1 MGDIFVQNN
10 IKTENNNWFWQI
22 FSEICSIKEIAPS
35 TAAREMGISTSA
47 LNNWKNGG
55 APFESTIKK
64 IARYFNIDDFTIT
77 DILSGLTSADSEESE
92 LYKSSW
98 REIVAQRIAD
108 PSSEGR
114 YRESLRHYK
123 ELFEKTAKGKV
134 KPEISIRIPV
144 LGRVA
149 AGIPIEAI
157 TDIDDYEEISPEM
170 AKNGQY
176 IALRIHGRS
185 MEPRMCENDIIIVRL
200 QNDVESG
207 DIAVVFVN
215 GGDATCKKIKKLQD
229 GIMLISTNHEYDT
242 MYYTNKQVK
251 DLPIKILG
259 KVVEIRVKL

>member
-1 MGDIFVQNN
+1 LSKHFNLPLDFNWGDD
-10 IKTENNNWFWQI
+10 E
-22 FSEICSIKEIAPS
+22 
-35 TAAREMGISTSA
+35 
-47 LNNWKNGG
+47 
-55 APFESTIKK
+55 
-64 IARYFNIDDFTIT
+64 
-77 DILSGLTSADSEESE
+77 
-92 LYKSSW
+92 
-98 REIVAQRIAD
+98 
-108 PSSEGR
+108 
-114 YRESLRHYK
+114 
-123 ELFEKTAKGKV
+123 
-134 KPEISIRIPV
+134 EISDDSTFYNTTEQKSGAVRIPV

>member
-1 MGDIFVQNN
+1 MTFWEKYVNACKVFGESPSGAAKAIGVSRAAVTGWKQGKNNPSFAVKALLTRHFNLPFDFNWDDDSFEYNEVKGDYAHI
-10 IKTENNNWFWQI
+10 EN
-22 FSEICSIKEIAPS
+22 A
-35 TAAREMGISTSA
+35 
-47 LNNWKNGG
+47 G
-55 APFESTIKK
+55 A
-64 IARYFNIDDFTIT
+64 
-77 DILSGLTSADSEESE
+77 
-92 LYKSSW
+92 
-98 REIVAQRIAD
+98 V
-108 PSSEGR
+108 
-114 YRESLRHYK
+114 
-123 ELFEKTAKGKV
+123 
-134 KPEISIRIPV
+134 RIPV

>member
-1 MGDIFVQNN
+1 MG
-10 IKTENNNWFWQI
+10 FWDNFARACELKGETPSAVVTAIGLGRSAATSWRQQI
-22 FSEICSIKEIAPS
+22 SAPS
-35 TAAREMGISTSA
+35 VRTKRLLSNYFGLSPDFDWDNDSIACDDVSFYTEQEQKS
-47 LNNWKNGG
+47 G
-55 APFESTIKK
+55 A
-64 IARYFNIDDFTIT
+64 
-77 DILSGLTSADSEESE
+77 
-92 LYKSSW
+92 
-98 REIVAQRIAD
+98 V
-108 PSSEGR
+108 
-114 YRESLRHYK
+114 
-123 ELFEKTAKGKV
+123 
-134 KPEISIRIPV
+134 RIPV

-207 DIAVVFVN
+207 DIAVVFVS

>member
-1 MGDIFVQNN
+1 MSFWEKFIRACAASGKSPSGVAADI
-10 IKTENNNWFWQI
+10 
-22 FSEICSIKEIAPS
+22 
-35 TAAREMGISTSA
+35 GISRSNMT
-47 LNNWKNGG
+47 NWKNGRTFPNATTRG
-55 APFESTIKK
+55 LLS
-64 IARYFNIDDFTIT
+64 RYFGFSPYYNWNDDALDDENSPYNITEQK
-77 DILSGLTSADSEESE
+77 SGA
-92 LYKSSW
+92 
-98 REIVAQRIAD
+98 V
-108 PSSEGR
+108 
-114 YRESLRHYK
+114 
-123 ELFEKTAKGKV
+123 
-134 KPEISIRIPV
+134 RIPV